1 MQPGQRSISQAIVN
15 SADRFIRIVGVL
27 KSERAG
33 PVAVQASELLREAMM
48 IVHVM
53 HLVALDW
60 NSVRNEKHPIENLV
74 QQILAEDL

>member
-1 MQPGQRSISQAIVN
+1 MQPGQRSIGQAIID
-15 SADRFIRIVGVL
+15 SADRFIGIVCVL

-33 PVAVQASELLREAMM
+33 PVALQGSELLREAMM

-53 HLVALDW
+53 HLVTFEW
-60 NSVRNEKHPIENLV
+60 NAVRNEAHPAEHFV